1 MNQKRKSSNFGAS
14 SDKRQKTSSDTSEI
28 IESEESEAS
37 PENFA
42 GETKETDSDRRGREK
57 KEREQKKREDKA
69 ERERQRVAKRQQV
82 NLNRVLRT
90 LAVNEWR
97 RMVLSTFEGG
107 TDFGPFSSRPIA
119 EEATVF

>member
-28 IESEESEAS
+28 IESGESEAS
-37 PENFA
+37 PEIFA
-42 GETKETDSDRRGREK
+42 GEIKETDCDRRGREK

-69 ERERQRVAKRQQV
+69 ERERQRVANRQKV

-97 RMVLSTFEGG
+97 RMVLSSLREVKIFIFRA
-107 TDFGPFSSRPIA
+107 DQ
-119 EEATVF
+119 